1 MMAERWKIYLTIA
14 FIGLGAT
21 PISMVAAKI
30 DVPVWA
36 LIAGHCGAIIAG
48 FICAELEGEP
58 DNDQQI

>member
-30 DVPVWA
+30 DMPVWA

-48 FICAELEGEP
+48 FICAELGR
-58 DNDQQI
+58 

>member
-14 FIGLGAT
+14 FICLGAT

-30 DVPVWA
+30 DVPVLA

-48 FICAELEGEP
+48 FICAELGRGA
-58 DNDQQI
+58 NQ

>member
-1 MMAERWKIYLTIA
+1 MAERWIIYLTIA

-36 LIAGHCGAIIAG
+36 LIAGHCGATIAG
-48 FICAELEGEP
+48 FICAELGRGA
-58 DNDQQI
+58 NQ